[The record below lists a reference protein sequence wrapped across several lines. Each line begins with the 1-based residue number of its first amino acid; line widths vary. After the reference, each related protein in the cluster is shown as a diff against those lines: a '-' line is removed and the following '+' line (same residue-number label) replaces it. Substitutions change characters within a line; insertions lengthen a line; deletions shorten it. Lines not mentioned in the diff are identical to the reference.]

1 MPDSGSRWMFPSGGG
16 SGRHLPRTWQ
26 PPLPPVPR
34 TRSGGGRGSP
44 RRSSRSGRR
53 FRVQQPDAFSPRPG
67 SRKDP
72 SWRLKRWPEGR
83 SDPFYVPL
91 YSGSNACP
99 GRLRPAPRLGKGD
112 PLPPLALTRFLSRPR
127 GGTELR
133 WHPGLPEAHQPWPVS
148 HIHRLSDS
156 VPVTVQAPG
165 RVSTSQRLPQ
175 GPRSGPVL
183 LATCM
188 GSRAGVGHPGS
199 VAIGAGQSYLTR
211 TLFLPCHPP
220 DYLLIG
226 CGCCVQLTSCAFSGS
241 CWSGF

>member
-72 SWRLKRWPEGR
+72 SRRLKRWPEGR

-165 RVSTSQRLPQ
+165 GSPPASVFPKGHARARSCWPPAWGPGLGWGILGAWPSERGSHTS
-175 GPRSGPVL
+175 
-183 LATCM
+183 LAH
-188 GSRAGVGHPGS
+188 SS
-199 VAIGAGQSYLTR
+199 
-211 TLFLPCHPP
+211 FLVT
-220 DYLLIG
+220 LLIIY
-226 CGCCVQLTSCAFSGS
+226 
-241 CWSGF
+241 